1 MTEPVFRG
9 VAVALVTL
17 FDERLEVDVAATT
30 DLAVR
35 IVEAGVAAVVVA
47 GTTGEAASLANDERT
62 ALVRAV
68 RSALPADVPV
78 IAGTGAP
85 DGRAAAR
92 LTAEAADAGADAAL
106 VLSPPLTS
114 DPRRYYATVADAA
127 GGRVPLLAYH
137 YPAVSPPGIPLEH
150 LADLPVVGM
159 KDSTGDAERLL
170 AELDTWDRPVYSG
183 SATLVSTAATLGC
196 PGVILALANAE
207 PEGCV
212 AAWNDGRGDG
222 TAQRRLTRAHLAQ
235 RAHGGFPHGIK
246 RLTAVK
252 YGTPTQSRMG
262 D

>member
-17 FDERLEVDVAATT
+17 FDERLEVDVAATA
-30 DLAVR
+30 DHAARL
-35 IVEAGVAAVVVA
+35 VELGVAAVVVA
-47 GTTGEAASLANDERT
+47 GTTGEAAALDAAERT
-62 ALVRAV
+62 DLVTAIRKAV
-68 RSALPADVPV
+68 PTTVPV

-85 DGRAAAR
+85 DARTAAD
-92 LTAEAADAGADAAL
+92 LTRQAADAGADAAL
-106 VLSPPLTS
+106 VLSPPLAN

-127 GGRVPLLAYH
+127 GDRLPLLAYH
-137 YPAVSPPGIPLEH
+137 YPAVSSPGIPLEH

-159 KDSTGDAERLL
+159 KDSTGDPERLL
-170 AELDTWDRPVYSG
+170 AELGAWDRPVYTG

-222 TAQRRLTRAHLAQ
+222 AAQRALTTAHLAQ
-235 RAHGGFPHGIK
+235 RLHGGFPHGIK
-246 RLTAVK
+246 HMTTARF
-252 YGTPTQSRMG
+252 GTSTHTRMG
-262 D
+262 